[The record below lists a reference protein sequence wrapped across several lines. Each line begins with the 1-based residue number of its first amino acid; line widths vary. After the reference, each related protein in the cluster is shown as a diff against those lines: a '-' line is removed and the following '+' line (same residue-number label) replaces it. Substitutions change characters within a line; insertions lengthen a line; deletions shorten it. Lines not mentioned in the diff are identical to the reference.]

1 MVSVNNDNP
10 FFLSIIGRF
19 IDKYSKDSVSIK
31 KISLHARCG
40 YKVTPKPELQCKW
53 QKINIPKNGQVVA
66 TEKRTTTFFLVLPP
80 PLLQNS
86 EAEHAE
92 NSI

>member
-19 IDKYSKDSVSIK
+19 IDKYSKGSDSIK

-66 TEKRTTTFFLVLPP
+66 TEKRTTTFFFG
-80 PLLQNS
+80 S
-86 EAEHAE
+86 TTTTAAEFGGGAR
-92 NSI
+92 